1 MFKVSAVIA
10 AGGSGKRMQASGNKV
25 YLPIDGVPVL
35 AHTLKVFDKCEL
47 INEIVVVV
55 PRNEIDYCSTKV
67 LKPLVLSKPVTIM
80 AGGKE
85 RQDSVLCGLNETAAN
100 CDFVVVHDGARPL
113 LTLGLLESVIRE
125 SFAWGGAIAAVPVKD
140 TIKLADN
147 NGFVAST
154 PDRDRLWSVQTPQSF
169 RKDIL
174 VEAHELAGAKGILGT
189 DDAFLVEQL
198 GSRVKLVAG
207 DYENIKI
214 TTPEDLNLAEVI
226 LSRRR
231 DGSESGNRL

>member
-10 AGGSGKRMQASGNKV
+10 AGGSGKRMQAQENKV
-25 YLPIDGVPVL
+25 YLPIDGLPVL
-35 AHTLKVFDKCEL
+35 AHTLRVFDRCEL

-55 PRNEIDYCSTKV
+55 PRKEMNYCSAKV
-67 LKPLVLSKPVTIM
+67 FLPLGLSKPVKVT

-85 RQDSVLCGLNETAAN
+85 RQDSVGCGLMETSAN

-125 SFAWGGAIAAVPVKD
+125 AIAWGGAIAAVPVKD
-140 TIKLADN
+140 TVKLADP
-147 NGFVAST
+147 NGFVSST
-154 PDRDRLWSVQTPQSF
+154 PERDKLWLVQTPQAF
-169 RKDIL
+169 RKEIL
-174 VEAHELAGAKGILGT
+174 VEAHQHAQTEDILGT
-189 DDAFLVEQL
+189 DDSFLVEQL
-198 GSRVKLVAG
+198 GYPVKLVTG

-226 LSRRR
+226 LRRR
-231 DGSESGNRL
+231 REIGESGHWL